1 MNDLSH
7 WHFAEQFSPY
17 EAGALILGFE
27 PRDSQ
32 DEQGRIGVVTDRMQ
46 LDYEEALAAI
56 WSELNEPPWG
66 DDYKPRVE
74 KPTLPSIKLA
84 SLIDD
89 YVSRNWETPLIDWL
103 ADKRL
108 PKFDNQEF
116 SRGAIV
122 SWLAEI
128 GMKSE
133 YPFSRNLHLA
143 APTKKGYWP
152 WGDHHTEALGHLE
165 AAASRFWSNYDPA
178 DTGSANTNATV
189 SEWLQTERKVSR
201 TMADAIASMLRADG
215 LPTGPRK

>member
-17 EAGALILGFE
+17 EARALILGFE

-32 DEQGRIGVVTDRMQ
+32 DQQGRIGVVTDRMQ

-56 WSELNEPPWG
+56 WSELNEPPFG
-66 DDYKPRVE
+66 DDYQPRVE
-74 KPTLPSIKLA
+74 KPNLPSIKLA

-103 ADKRL
+103 ADRRL

-133 YPFSRNLHLA
+133 YSFSRDEQET
-143 APTKKGYWP
+143 PSVRRERWP

-165 AAASRFWSNYDPA
+165 AAATRFWSGFDA
-178 DTGSANTNATV
+178 SDMSTANTNAQV
-189 SEWLQTERKVSR
+189 SEWLQTERRVSK
-201 TMADAIASMLRADG
+201 TMADSIASMLRLDG